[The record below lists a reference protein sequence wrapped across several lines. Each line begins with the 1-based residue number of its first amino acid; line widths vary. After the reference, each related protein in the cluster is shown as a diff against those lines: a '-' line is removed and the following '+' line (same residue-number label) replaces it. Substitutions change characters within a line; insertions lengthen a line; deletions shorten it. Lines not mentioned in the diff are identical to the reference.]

1 MNAFYPDPTEKRH
14 PVSRRRDGDRL
25 LPKLKLKGRTRR
37 QSAEKGL
44 TLMECLVAILM
55 ISAVMVAITPPIFLT
70 VATRVQNRKAEQALQ
85 LANGEIDQVR
95 VLVEQ
100 GITQDTL
107 EQLPGE
113 VTGGTA
119 ATSVAAPSSSAPG
132 VESINDCGAAPA
144 ADNPDA
150 AREVDVDGDCEPDF
164 LVQSFITNARKV
176 PLGGI
181 DIPLIFE
188 MGVRVYS
195 MAAKPNLG
203 GLEKD
208 QASVQLTSG
217 EGQQTIR
224 PLAVIYTVLGKGDL
238 APSLEEYCYFKGGD
252 ASECS
257 KQ

>member
-1 MNAFYPDPTEKRH
+1 
-14 PVSRRRDGDRL
+14 
-25 LPKLKLKGRTRR
+25 
-37 QSAEKGL
+37 
-44 TLMECLVAILM
+44 MECLVAILM

-100 GITQDTL
+100 GITEETRK
-107 EQLPGE
+107 QLPGE
-113 VTGGTA
+113 ITGGTA
-119 ATSVAAPSSSAPG
+119 ATEVAAPSSFKSM
-132 VESINDCGAAPA
+132 NDCEATPSD
-144 ADNPDA
+144 ADPDV

-164 LVQSFITNARKV
+164 LVQSFIANARKV

-195 MAAKPNLG
+195 VTAQPNLG
-203 GLEKD
+203 GLEKN
-208 QASVQLTSG
+208 QASLQLTSG
-217 EGQQTIR
+217 EGQQSIR
-224 PLAVIYTVLGKGDL
+224 PLAVMYTVLGKGDL

-252 ASECS
+252 ANECS